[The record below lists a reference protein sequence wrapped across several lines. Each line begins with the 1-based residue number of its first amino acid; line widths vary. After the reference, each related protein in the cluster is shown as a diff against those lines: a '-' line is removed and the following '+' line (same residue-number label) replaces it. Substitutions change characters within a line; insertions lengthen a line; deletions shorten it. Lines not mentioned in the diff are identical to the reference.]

1 MPKYINKTTINLCSA
16 VGVVL
21 CVLFVIYGLQH
32 QLFTSQDALRQFVG
46 AWGVMGIAAFIF
58 FQAVQVVIPI
68 LPGGWAA
75 WQA

>member
-32 QLFTSQDALRQFVG
+32 QLFTSQDALRQFDG
-46 AWGVMGIAAFIF
+46 CLGRDGHCRLHL
-58 FQAVQVVIPI
+58 
-68 LPGGWAA
+68 LPRYRW
-75 WQA
+75 